1 MLTYNTQQAELIL
14 PEYGRNIQ
22 RMVEHCL
29 TIEDREE
36 RNHCARSIIKCMA
49 QLNPEV
55 KNSTDDE
62 MKLWD
67 HLAIMSGFRLDVDAP
82 GEMITAEKLT
92 VKPESISYGQSD
104 MRFRQY
110 GKTLEAMID
119 KAAEMEDTPERQCL
133 IESLANQMKKDLVI
147 SLGEEVDD
155 GRVFDD
161 LAHLSRGR
169 LIVSK
174 DELRLHEYKA
184 PPRPVGKKK
193 KK

>member
-1 MLTYNTQQAELIL
+1 MLTYNTQQAEMIL

-36 RNHCARSIIKCMA
+36 RNRCARSIIRCMA
-49 QLNPEV
+49 QLNPEA

-104 MRFRQY
+104 MHFRQY

-119 KAAEMEDTPERQCL
+119 KAAEMEDSPERQCL

-161 LAHLSRGR
+161 LAHLSHGR
-169 LIVSK
+169 LIVSP

-184 PPRPVGKKK
+184 PPRPTGKKK